1 LLWQEDFDL
10 CSKWYNTRKFGT
22 SMVSLDFIL
31 MEMTEREIA
40 NGGIWIDQETLYL
53 LDALELNG
61 NNWNEIA

>member
-1 LLWQEDFDL
+1 
-10 CSKWYNTRKFGT
+10 
-22 SMVSLDFIL
+22 MVSLDFIL